1 MGEKIAE
8 TTEEYVEVVLK
19 SDRLRYEKI
28 QSKKNHKKILQ
39 NKRSTF
45 HYPNQN
51 KVQPFKYD
59 LQSNELD
66 KSISMEHECLLNL
79 FAEI

>member
-8 TTEEYVEVVLK
+8 TTEDYVELILK

-39 NKRSTF
+39 TKRTTF
-45 HYPNQN
+45 HYPNQ
-51 KVQPFKYD
+51 KMHSFKYD
-59 LQSNELD
+59 LQSN
-66 KSISMEHECLLNL
+66 
-79 FAEI
+79 